1 MIERRPT
8 EEGHLR
14 VVANVEGEV
23 EVRVRPGQQVYGG
36 QVLAVVEGDK
46 QLESL
51 ASRSDAEVV
60 EVLVSTGD
68 EVTRGTLLLTVR
80 KIDED

>member
-8 EEGHLR
+8 AEGHLR

-23 EVRVRPGQQVYGG
+23 EVRVRPGQKVYGG